1 MKVTDETGPNH
12 GFCNRGCDS
21 VSGAGRTAR
30 ICATIPRPFSCSF
43 QTGFMSSATPSVV
56 AAATTLAE
64 WARDRRRLWS
74 DVPLNSPA
82 PSPAPVFRGA
92 MDVAEP
98 FAPIPPIMTA
108 IEEVEVEPEAI
119 PPEPM
124 MFEPMA
130 VEPIE
135 PEPWAPE
142 PMVPEPVMFAAADEA
157 PAGGP
162 SAFERA

>member
-1 MKVTDETGPNH
+1 MKVTDETGPDH
-12 GFCNRGCDS
+12 GFCNRDCDS

-43 QTGFMSSATPSVV
+43 QTGFMSATPSVV
-56 AAATTLAE
+56 AAATTLAD
-64 WARDRRRLWS
+64 WARERRRVWS
-74 DVPLNSPA
+74 DVPLN
-82 PSPAPVFRGA
+82 SPAPVFRGA

-119 PPEPM
+119 LPEPM
-124 MFEPMA
+124 MFAPMA

-142 PMVPEPVMFAAADEA
+142 PMVPEPVMFAAADELQA
-157 PAGGP
+157 AGP